1 MFCPNCGTQIADGSA
16 FCPNCGAQ
24 FGAPQQPQY
33 QQPTQQPV
41 QPQYQQ
47 PVQQPY
53 QQPQYQYQQ
62 PIYQKRK
69 RFSLSKLII
78 IVLVAVLLFLLLRSC
93 FGGSKKS
100 NMQSGT
106 NSGVTSSLLD
116 LGASVD
122 AMPEAVG
129 GTAFRL

>member
-1 MFCPNCGTQIADGSA
+1 MFCPNCGSQIADGSA

-24 FGAPQQPQY
+24 FGVPQ
-33 QQPTQQPV
+33 

-53 QQPQYQYQQ
+53 QQPQYQQPVQQTPPFQYQQ
-62 PIYQKRK
+62 PVYQKEK

-78 IVLVAVLLFLLLRSC
+78 IVLVAVLLFLLLRGC

-100 NMQSGT
+100 DMQSGT

-116 LGASVD
+116 LGAAVD